1 MQKRETSN
9 VHVSGLGP
17 LELQQFHLL
26 GARFFDQLCINLSR
40 YLMLPLKMA
49 EVKQGLETFGQFCKD
64 TQAQLVFAAVLESAA
79 TLVFRARVQMLRLI
93 VDALFSAS
101 DEKLPGGEDSANLGL
116 SATES
121 RILIQILGGAFT
133 TAVEQIFGS
142 LFGGRR
148 VVDMMQNVDHVSLL
162 NNALAAGEL
171 ILTAEMSGT
180 LKGQSGDFVL
190 GFPLSLTSLLLP
202 KEPPS
207 SLNSSDASGGLQG
220 LSRVAAIPVE
230 LSAILAERELSLA
243 EVRHLKPGSVII
255 LQRLRRLPKAQ
266 LRAAGQALFRGT
278 IVENR
283 GWRNF
288 LIQELETADAERAAE

>member
-1 MQKRETSN
+1 
-9 VHVSGLGP
+9 
-17 LELQQFHLL
+17 
-26 GARFFDQLCINLSR
+26 
-40 YLMLPLKMA
+40 
-49 EVKQGLETFGQFCKD
+49 
-64 TQAQLVFAAVLESAA
+64 
-79 TLVFRARVQMLRLI
+79 
-93 VDALFSAS
+93 
-101 DEKLPGGEDSANLGL
+101 
-116 SATES
+116 
-121 RILIQILGGAFT
+121 
-133 TAVEQIFGS
+133 EQIFGS

-207 SLNSSDASGGLQG
+207 SLSSSDASGGLQG